1 MTDSVRPART
11 MDKLLPI
18 LLAAAGAVLGYATT
32 QIVAIE
38 SKIAAVEARVEAAE
52 NNDAVSEIRFE
63 QGRVLGKLEVLE
75 KIILESHSGGAVVNS
90 GS

>member
-90 GS
+90 ES

>member
-18 LLAAAGAVLGYATT
+18 LLAGAGAVLGYATT

-52 NNDAVSEIRFE
+52 NNDAVSQIRFE

-90 GS
+90 ES